1 MIDYLDGYVGIDA
14 LTRRAWSLGAQSVD
28 VRLVGIWPPTEVL
41 PAGVHAMAEIVT
53 GDGRT
58 VRADALARPGDAQ
71 VDEPAQPEAD
81 VFCEAR
87 AETRALRMA
96 IKRAYPE
103 DEPNGSQTPAQKRLQ
118 VLMREVAELRGSTR
132 NEVAGQVAERNGLL
146 TTTALSAEQLD
157 IELIRLESERDTLRR
172 LAGQAVTA

>member
-1 MIDYLDGYVGIDA
+1 MSDYLDGYAGIDA
-14 LTRRAWSLGAQSVD
+14 LTRRAWNLGAQSVD

-41 PAGVHAMAEIVT
+41 PAGVQAMAELVT

-58 VRADALARPGDAQ
+58 VRADAVARPGDAQ
-71 VDEPAQPEAD
+71 TDEPVDPESD

-103 DEPNGSQTPAQKRLQ
+103 EENGSQSPAQKRLNC
-118 VLMREVAELRGSTR
+118 LMREVSELRGVTR
-132 NEVAGQVAERNGLL
+132 DVVAGEVAERNGLL
-146 TTTALSAEQLD
+146 TTTALSAAQLD
-157 IELIRLESERDTLRR
+157 IELIKLEAERDTLRR
-172 LAGQAVTA
+172 LAEQAVV